1 MLLGLRASLPKLPS
15 FKVKRTPEVEVVSGS
30 RKRSNTESSEVLERQ
45 TKKQIMEEPDLEMD
59 AELENSSGSY
69 KRLRLNNRLEEVE
82 RSQSP
87 FQQLD
92 DNVDVAPRA
101 TIVRYSEG
109 KHLKAVSTGLVVAIS
124 DNKIGMYECL
134 FVGRGSRWF
143 VMAEVAYYSLYII

>member
-15 FKVKRTPEVEVVSGS
+15 FKVKRTPEVEKVVSGS

-45 TKKQIMEEPDLEMD
+45 TKKQILEEPDLELD

-69 KRLRLNNRLEEVE
+69 KRLRLNNKLEEAE

-109 KHLKAVSTGLVVAIS
+109 KHLRQCQLV
-124 DNKIGMYECL
+124 
-134 FVGRGSRWF
+134 
-143 VMAEVAYYSLYII
+143 